1 MVIRFTQ
8 NLNDLKFNCLIPLF
22 RYLSY
27 RVLTYIIAV
36 MYKSIVILGR
46 QPKLGIAELESLY
59 GAENIEPFADNAC
72 FINKHHS
79 EIDFTRLGGSV
90 RLCKVIVEIPNE
102 WQGIENHLLQN
113 APQHTDYING
123 KLSFGISVFGIKV
136 SPKKIAGTALQLKK
150 AIKQTGKSVRMVP
163 QKESILGT
171 ATVLYNKLTGP
182 NGWELCIISD
192 GKKTILAQTTA
203 IQDIDAYAA
212 RDQARP
218 MRDAKVGM
226 LPPKLAQI
234 IINLAVGK
242 LELGAESSDLRS
254 DSRQKDDISKFPDPS
269 SKILILDPFCGTGV
283 LLQEATLMDYDVYGT
298 DIEPRMIQY
307 SIDNLNWLD
316 EKFPDAGDYRRI
328 EIGDATKHKWD
339 FSNIED
345 RRSNISVAC
354 ETYLGQPLSSLPPS
368 DRLSKIMQEANEINH
383 KFLANIAPQL
393 KSGSRLC
400 VAVPTWRGKREFLHL
415 SALDYLS
422 DLGYNRLRFKHVS
435 NEDLIYHRENQVVGR
450 ELLVLIKK

>member
-22 RYLSY
+22 SYLSY

-90 RLCKVIVEIPNE
+90 RLCKVIVEVPND
-102 WQGIENHLLQN
+102 WQGIEKHLLQN
-113 APQHTDYING
+113 APQHTDYIDG

-171 ATVLYNKLTGP
+171 ATVLYNKLTGA

-203 IQDIDAYAA
+203 IQDINAYAA

-234 IINLAVGK
+234 IINLAVGNRY
-242 LELGAESSDLRS
+242 EVRGAKYEVDATNNSSPRTPHLV
-254 DSRQKDDISKFPDPS
+254 
-269 SKILILDPFCGTGV
+269 LDPFCGTGV

-316 EKFPDAGDYRRI
+316 EKFPDAGDYRRV

-345 RRSNISVAC
+345 RTSYISVAC